1 MIFSW
6 SNFVTFYEV
15 IIAELIFL
23 YSFPRRKLFWLRIV
37 LAVGIVSV
45 IAAFIPEGFGEI
57 VVSKE
62 WELFY
67 RFLRYV
73 LLFVLSSVSMFLC
86 FDASLSS
93 VLSACASGYALQHLA
108 NKTTNVIN
116 GYANIQEAL
125 MNTYGLDW
133 KNSRFI
139 LEGIFFPVI
148 YLVGFIVFG
157 RAAAKYG
164 IYKNSSSGTNI
175 LSVAMIIVCIG
186 LNRFT
191 GNEGRTYYAIALCI
205 FALLVQIILHHAT
218 DLKTENQII
227 LRIME
232 NERKHYNRSK
242 EAIDLINIKLH
253 DLKKKLNSLSDK
265 LLPSEIEEI
274 KKTVG
279 VYNNKIQTGNEVL
292 DVVFAERSSVINENE
307 IKLTVLG
314 DGNALSFMSSM
325 DLYSLF
331 SNAVDNAIEAVLKL
345 EDREKRV
352 ISLVIETRGD
362 FININM
368 TNYFNGELN
377 ILEGIPLTTKTQEK
391 GHHGFGVKSM
401 KLVAEKYGGS
411 IDIHSSNDKYYLD
424 MFFMNSAS

>member
-1 MIFSW
+1 
-6 SNFVTFYEV
+6 
-15 IIAELIFL
+15 
-23 YSFPRRKLFWLRIV
+23 
-37 LAVGIVSV
+37 
-45 IAAFIPEGFGEI
+45 
-57 VVSKE
+57 
-62 WELFY
+62 
-67 RFLRYV
+67 
-73 LLFVLSSVSMFLC
+73 
-86 FDASLSS
+86 
-93 VLSACASGYALQHLA
+93 
-108 NKTTNVIN
+108 
-116 GYANIQEAL
+116 
-125 MNTYGLDW
+125 
-133 KNSRFI
+133 
-139 LEGIFFPVI
+139 
-148 YLVGFIVFG
+148 
-157 RAAAKYG
+157 
-164 IYKNSSSGTNI
+164 
-175 LSVAMIIVCIG
+175 
-186 LNRFT
+186 
-191 GNEGRTYYAIALCI
+191 
-205 FALLVQIILHHAT
+205 
-218 DLKTENQII
+218 
-227 LRIME
+227 ME

-314 DGNALSFMSSM
+314 DGNALLFMSSM